1 MTEKTDLERDLQV
14 SNEKLSSALSECN
27 VKDNIVKK
35 QVKIAEEAIV
45 GWEKAESEAI
55 SLKQELDKV
64 VQQKVASDERVGH
77 LDAALKECMQ
87 QLRFVRDEQA
97 KKTAENAKLIK
108 SLSEKDKMI
117 EELGKFRSRVDAELK
132 ALLLKVESTEKENAS
147 LKYNARILEKE
158 LDIRSEEREF
168 NRRSAFEKE
177 EELRTL
183 SYRTMG
189 APDMNLMDDFAEMEK
204 LAVVSVDKKIG
215 SEFSVSVHKVVELLE
230 GINIQSQENGY
241 IVRVFQWK
249 AAELSAIL
257 QQFVT
262 ICNDLLNGKADIEQ
276 FVQQVASN
284 LEWIMNHCFSIQDVS
299 SMKDAIKNHLYWD
312 DSESDDHPMECNKPC
327 VQTDYV
333 PSPGL
338 KEGKIWN
345 VEWGDKESSIPKDI
359 VENLDSEMEK
369 LSDQIEKEKMIKDD
383 LTETNHEW
391 RKACE
396 RISYLENELENK
408 NLSCRRLEETC
419 NNLKIQIQRYIS
431 SCVFFP
437 NFLNMILGIHS

>member
-87 QLRFVRDEQA
+87 QLRFVGDEQA

-204 LAVVSVDKKIG
+204 LAVVSVD
-215 SEFSVSVHKVVELLE
+215 
-230 GINIQSQENGY
+230 
-241 IVRVFQWK
+241 R
-249 AAELSAIL
+249 
-257 QQFVT
+257 
-262 ICNDLLNGKADIEQ
+262 
-276 FVQQVASN
+276 
-284 LEWIMNHCFSIQDVS
+284 
-299 SMKDAIKNHLYWD
+299 
-312 DSESDDHPMECNKPC
+312 
-327 VQTDYV
+327 
-333 PSPGL
+333 
-338 KEGKIWN
+338 
-345 VEWGDKESSIPKDI
+345 
-359 VENLDSEMEK
+359 
-369 LSDQIEKEKMIKDD
+369 
-383 LTETNHEW
+383 
-391 RKACE
+391 
-396 RISYLENELENK
+396 
-408 NLSCRRLEETC
+408 
-419 NNLKIQIQRYIS
+419 
-431 SCVFFP
+431 
-437 NFLNMILGIHS
+437 